1 MPPPLPV
8 LDQHITAMEVQSQQP
23 SRQASATRS
32 QVAEAAPARAIRQV
46 DGRPGVGDAPAT
58 RSKAA
63 EDALARAGRLLEA
76 RRTSCPPRSCFDS
89 HTEGTA
95 SASDALTTHSK
106 AAQDAPAHA
115 GRPLEARAHILPA
128 AFLLRQPYR
137 GYSERQRRADDAFQ
151 GRQDAP
157 AHAGRLLEARARNL
171 MVIPG
176 TRQALATRSDAFQSR
191 GGYAGEASHA
201 DREPAGACRRR
212 AQRS

>member
-8 LDQHITAMEVQSQQP
+8 LDQHITAMEVQSQRP

-32 QVAEAAPARAIRQV
+32 QVAEAASFGFDDHPE
-46 DGRPGVGDAPAT
+46 GRPGVGDAPAT
-58 RSKAA
+58 RSKAV

-89 HTEGTA
+89 HTEG
-95 SASDALTTHSK
+95 
-106 AAQDAPAHA
+106 
-115 GRPLEARAHILPA
+115 
-128 AFLLRQPYR
+128 
-137 GYSERQRRADDAFQ
+137 
-151 GRQDAP
+151 RQDAP
-157 AHAGRLLEARARNL
+157 AHAGRLLEARARNP

-176 TRQALATRSDAFQSR
+176 TRQALATHSDAFQSR

-201 DREPAGACRRR
+201 DWEPAGACRRR